1 MQVLDKYGGCP
12 KGDIFIPPIFVCS
25 GILPKRVFAIPW
37 FMYIYIYIRVH
48 DLLTSRSIFGAII
61 NSQLPHCVTFKGSEL
76 CSNSNFS
83 EFPWDV
89 AKVVYPQWWVA
100 PQTKTHSTM
109 NWPKK
114 SPLEVGWGFS
124 RIYSFQKKKWPKI
137 AWQCYALLGNDSRI
151 Q

>member
-1 MQVLDKYGGCP
+1 MEGVQKVIFSFPRFLCAPAYCP
-12 KGDIFIPPIFVCS
+12 NVCS
-25 GILPKRVFAIPW
+25 QFHDLCI
-37 FMYIYIYIRVH
+37 YIYIYLRVH

-61 NSQLPHCVTFKGSEL
+61 NSQLPHGVTFKGSEL

-124 RIYSFQKKKWPKI
+124 RIFSFQKKKWPKI